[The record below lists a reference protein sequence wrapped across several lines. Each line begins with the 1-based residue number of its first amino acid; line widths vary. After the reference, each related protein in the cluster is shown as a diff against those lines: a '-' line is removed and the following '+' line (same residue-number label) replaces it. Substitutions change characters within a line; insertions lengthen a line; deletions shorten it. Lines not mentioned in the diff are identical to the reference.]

1 MNNLKTEPM
10 VKHSN
15 QVRTTNDYT
24 RFRTLVGNRK
34 PNDLHVKRLSNSFQ
48 KRYLFSP
55 ILINEKWQIIDGQ
68 HRFLAAKEL
77 NLPINYII
85 VEGYG
90 LNEVQ
95 ILNTNSA
102 NWKKEDY
109 LKAYCDLGSKPY
121 LEMKQFMND
130 YPDFG
135 ISVSEQLI
143 TNSVGGVNNRGH
155 LDKGRGR
162 VKNFEEGRLTIP
174 DIKKSYENAE
184 KVMMFKPYYDGYNRS
199 VFVAALIGIF
209 QNENY
214 NHAEMISKL
223 SQQPSSLTHC
233 TNVTQ
238 YKLLIEEIYNHRRRD
253 KVNLRY

>member
-1 MNNLKTEPM
+1 MNNFKNEPM
-10 VKHSN
+10 AKHSS
-15 QVRTTNDYT
+15 QVRTTTDYA
-24 RFRTLVGNRK
+24 RFKTLVGNRK

-77 NLPINYII
+77 ELPINYII

-109 LKAYCDLGSKPY
+109 LKAYCDLGVNAY
-121 LEMKQFMND
+121 LQMKQFMQD

-135 ISVSEQLI
+135 IAVSEQLI
-143 TNSVGGVNNRGH
+143 TNTVGGVNNR
-155 LDKGRGR
+155 DSVYKGRGR
-162 VKNFEEGRLTIP
+162 VKNFEEGRLTIA
-174 DIKKSYENAE
+174 DLKQSYDNAE
-184 KVMMFKPYYDGYNRS
+184 KVLMFKPYYDGYNRS

-214 NHAEMISKL
+214 NHAEMIGKL
-223 SQQPSSLTHC
+223 AQQPSSLTHC

>member
-10 VKHSN
+10 VKNSN
-15 QVRTTNDYT
+15 QVQATTDYA
-24 RFRTLVGNRK
+24 RFKTLVGNRK

-77 NLPINYII
+77 GLPINYII
-85 VEGYG
+85 VDGYG

-109 LKAYCDLGSKPY
+109 LKAYCDLGVSPY
-121 LEMKQFMND
+121 LQMKQFMQD

-135 ISVSEQLI
+135 IAVSEQLI
-143 TNSVGGVNNRGH
+143 TNTTGGVNNR
-155 LDKGRGR
+155 DKICKGRGR

-174 DIKKSYENAE
+174 DLKQSYDNAE
-184 KVMMFKPYYDGYNRS
+184 KVLMFKRYYDGFNRS
-199 VFVAALIGIF
+199 VFVSALIGIF

-214 NHAEMISKL
+214 NHAEMIGKL
-223 SQQPSSLTHC
+223 AQQPSSLTHC

-238 YKLLIEEIYNHRRRD
+238 YKVLIEEIYNHRRRD

>member
-1 MNNLKTEPM
+1 MNQSKLEPM

-15 QVRTTNDYT
+15 QVHSTSDYT

-34 PNDLHVKRLSNSFQ
+34 PNELHVKRLTNSFE

-55 ILINEKWQIIDGQ
+55 ILVNEKWQIIDGQ
-68 HRFLAAKEL
+68 HRYLAAKEL
-77 NLPINYII
+77 GLPINYI
-85 VEGYG
+85 VVDGYG

-109 LKAYCDLGSKPY
+109 LKAYCDLGISSY
-121 LEMKQFMND
+121 LQMKQFMND

-135 ISVSEQLI
+135 IAVSEQLL
-143 TNSVGGVNNRGH
+143 TNRVGGSNNTGH
-155 LDKGRGR
+155 VDKRRGR
-162 VKNFEEGRLTIP
+162 LKNFEEGRLIIP
-174 DIKKSYENAE
+174 NLVQSYDNAE
-184 KVMMFKPYYDGYNRS
+184 KVLMFKPYYDGFNRS

-214 NHAEMISKL
+214 SHAEMISKL
-223 SQQPSSLTHC
+223 ANQPTSLTHC

-238 YKLLIEEIYNHRRRD
+238 YKLIIEEIYNFRRRD

>member
-1 MNNLKTEPM
+1 ME
-10 VKHSN
+10 KHSN
-15 QVRTTNDYT
+15 QVRTTTDYT
-24 RFRTLVGNRK
+24 RFKTLVGNRK

-68 HRFLAAKEL
+68 HRFLAAKDL
-77 NLPINYII
+77 GLPINYIT

-130 YPDFG
+130 FPDFG
-135 ISVSEQLI
+135 IAVSEQLI
-143 TNSVGGVNNRGH
+143 TNSTGGVNNKNNLH
-155 LDKGRGR
+155 KGRGI
-162 VKNFEEGRLTIP
+162 VKNFEEGRLTIT
-174 DIKKSYENAE
+174 DLKKSYENAE

-199 VFVAALIGIF
+199 VFVSGLIGIF
-209 QNENY
+209 KNENY

-223 SQQPSSLTHC
+223 AQQPSSLTHC

-238 YKLLIEEIYNHRRRD
+238 YKLLLEEIYNYRRRE